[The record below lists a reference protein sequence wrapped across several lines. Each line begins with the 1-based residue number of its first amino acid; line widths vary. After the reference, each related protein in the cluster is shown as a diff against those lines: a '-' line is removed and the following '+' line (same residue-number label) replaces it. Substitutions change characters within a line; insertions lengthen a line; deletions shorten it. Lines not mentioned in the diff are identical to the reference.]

1 MGGVLGVG
9 INKFNVGGD
18 WSLEGEI
25 EREREKEREGSGVLG
40 LRSVWSL

>member
-25 EREREKEREGSGVLG
+25 EREKEREGSGVLG